1 MFKILDVR
9 RYDNDNPNRRYD
21 APGSVLGLDSGSLD
35 YLGVEEEEVKQ
46 NKILG
51 KRGFPS
57 LSFQV
62 RGRLL
67 REVARRRGEQ
77 YPEDKTTK
85 YDLDQ
90 DEFQSFL
97 TKIFHN
103 NLINVLIF
111 QRRRRGQ
118 CGVQR

>member
-97 TKIFHN
+97 IKNIS
-103 NLINVLIF
+103 
-111 QRRRRGQ
+111 Q
-118 CGVQR
+118 